1 VKIGLPMVK
10 TSFQEMV
17 DGSFQSLQAME
28 AQQKLQY
35 IRICEQNL
43 QKLEDELNAFLEQA
57 EITTELRNKG

>member
-1 VKIGLPMVK
+1 MVK

-57 EITTELRNKG
+57 EMTTELRNKG